1 MMLIGICD
9 DEKMYRS
16 LVIEQLD
23 RYGTENNLPL
33 EVLEFQS
40 GEELMEQER
49 ELNLVLLDIEM
60 QGISGMETAYRLQ
73 ERNEDLLIIFL
84 TGHKEMMQES
94 FEVNAFR
101 FLLKPLQY
109 HDLERCMNAVR
120 KELDK
125 GKVILNLDGMQKVVL
140 YKSILYI
147 EADGKNTI
155 VRTLDSSYL
164 TRNTMIEWEEIL
176 NKMYFVRCHKTY
188 FINLAYVDEVN
199 KEYIILQNKERVA
212 ISRRNRKEFQQ
223 KLYTF
228 ISNRQ
233 N

>member
-1 MMLIGICD
+1 MLIGVCD
-9 DEKMYRS
+9 DEKIYRS
-16 LVIEQLD
+16 LVIEQLN
-23 RYGTENNLPL
+23 RYGVENGLPL

-40 GEELMEQER
+40 GEEMMEQER
-49 ELNLVLLDIEM
+49 ELDLVLLDIEM
-60 QGISGMETAYRLQ
+60 HGISGMETAHFLQ
-73 ERNEDLLIIFL
+73 EQNEDTLIIFL
-84 TGHKEMMQES
+84 TGHREMMQES

-109 HDLERCMNAVR
+109 HDLERCMKAVR

-125 GKVILNLDGMQKVVL
+125 GRVILNLDGMQKVVL
-140 YKSILYI
+140 HKAIIYI

-155 VRTLDSSYL
+155 VRTMDSSYL
-164 TRNTMIEWEEIL
+164 TRNTMKEWEDIL

-188 FINLAYVDEVN
+188 FINLAYVDEIN

-228 ISNRQ
+228 INSRHN
-233 N
+233 